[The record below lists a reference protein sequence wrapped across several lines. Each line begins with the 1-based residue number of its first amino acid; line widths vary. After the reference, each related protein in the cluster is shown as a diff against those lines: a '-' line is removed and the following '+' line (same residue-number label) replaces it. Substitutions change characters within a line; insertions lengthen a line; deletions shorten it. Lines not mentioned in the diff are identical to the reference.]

1 MRVGIC
7 GFPSSGKS
15 TVFQALSPGAA
26 AAARGGVT
34 YGNIKVPDPRVDQ
47 LAEIFSPKKTTYAEI
62 TFMDVGTTGG
72 GQGGAFTPDV
82 VQTMRNADVL
92 VHVVRGFDSPFVTDP
107 PNPEGDVSR
116 FNDELVLLDHGIL
129 ETRGGR
135 FAKEHKKGMDVDVN
149 AKCVASLEDGLPLR
163 DLDLTDDELKTL
175 TGIQLLSLAPLIT
188 LYNLS
193 EETWES
199 SPLKD
204 NPGPGAMS
212 ICGEIECEIAGLDP
226 EDQGEFLEGLGLGEP
241 ARNGF
246 VRTTYSALNLI
257 SFLTAGP
264 DECRAW
270 TITRGMNAQK
280 SAGRIHSDLERG
292 FIRAEV
298 YQLPDLIECGS
309 EAALKP
315 AGKLRVE
322 GKSYTVQDGDVMNIR
337 FNV

>member
-15 TVFQALSPGAA
+15 TVFQALSPGAS
-26 AAARGGVT
+26 AAARGGIT
-34 YGNIKVPDPRVDQ
+34 YGNIKVPDNRVDQ
-47 LAEIFSPKKTTYAEI
+47 LAGIFSPKKTTYAEV
-62 TFMDVGTTGG
+62 TFMDVGATGG
-72 GQGGAFTPDV
+72 GPGGAFPPDV
-82 VQTMRNADVL
+82 VQAMRNADVL
-92 VHVVRGFDSPFVTDP
+92 VHVVRAFDSPYATEDP
-107 PNPEGDVSR
+107 DPARDVGR
-116 FNDELVLLDHGIL
+116 FNDELVLLDLAIL
-129 ETRGGR
+129 EKRGER
-135 FAKEHKKGMDVDVN
+135 FAKEHKQGAEVDIN
-149 AKCVASLEDGLPLR
+149 ARCVDALEDGHPLR
-163 DLDLTDDELKTL
+163 DLGLSDDDRKTL

-193 EETWES
+193 EDSWEN
-199 SPLKD
+199 SPLRANEEK
-204 NPGPGAMS
+204 GQMC
-212 ICGEIECEIAGLDP
+212 ICGEIEAEIAELDG
-226 EDQGEFLEGLGLGEP
+226 EDQAEFLEGLGLGEP

-246 VRTTYSALNLI
+246 IRTTYAALNLI
-257 SFLTAGP
+257 SFLTSGP

-270 TITRGMNAQK
+270 TITRGMNAQR

-298 YQLPDLIECGS
+298 YQLEDLLEHGS

-322 GKSYTVQDGDVMNIR
+322 GKNYIVQDGDVMNIR